1 MRDGYFF
8 CYLEPAITKIIATKK
23 EVTLTISHFPIQSTA
38 CVPDTEHIHTDCPS
52 RFFLSQIS
60 QLQLS
65 DKKKS
70 VFPNLFLSFQKSLRM
85 QSKTLVKT
93 KKKLFIKFWVGSD
106 SNRNDFHIT

>member
-38 CVPDTEHIHTDCPS
+38 CVPNTEHIHTDCPS

-65 DKKKS
+65 DKKKKCFS
-70 VFPNLFLSFQKSLRM
+70 KSL
-85 QSKTLVKT
+85 SLVPKIT
-93 KKKLFIKFWVGSD
+93 PNAKQNIGENKKKLFIKFWVGSD